1 MYFTLS
7 KTLGFLSVP
16 TNVIVCMALL
26 GLVLIV
32 LRRPSGKIVA
42 GAALA
47 ALVVAAFSPLGN
59 MLLTPLEQ
67 WFPGIIFPHQR
78 IDGIIILGGS
88 YDTQMQGYISTIV
101 LEEDTQPMAVVADLS
116 RRYPQARIVFSGGA
130 DPPTSG
136 ASEAAIAKQ
145 FFVSFGI
152 APDRISIEEQS
163 RNTKENAQFT
173 AQLIHPTPQSQ
184 WLLVTSA
191 YHMPRAMGTF
201 QSAGFNVIAFPVGW
215 RTHGWRDFWWPATS
229 ATENLRRVDVAAHEW
244 IGLLT
249 YRLLGYSSK

>member
-1 MYFTLS
+1 M
-7 KTLGFLSVP
+7 
-16 TNVIVCMALL
+16 
-26 GLVLIV
+26 
-32 LRRPSGKIVA
+32 
-42 GAALA
+42 
-47 ALVVAAFSPLGN
+47 
-59 MLLTPLEQ
+59 
-67 WFPGIIFPHQR
+67 
-78 IDGIIILGGS
+78 
-88 YDTQMQGYISTIV
+88 
-101 LEEDTQPMAVVADLS
+101 LEENTQPMAVVADLS

-130 DPPTSG
+130 ETPTSG

-163 RNTKENAQFT
+163 RNTKENAQLT
-173 AQLIHPTPQSQ
+173 AQLIHPTSQSQ

-191 YHMPRAMGTF
+191 YHMPRAMSTF

-229 ATENLRRVDVAAHEW
+229 ATENLRRIDVAAHEW
-244 IGLLT
+244 IGLLA